1 MNVETAQRLADLRR
15 SKGFSQE
22 GLARKLG
29 LSRQAV
35 SKWERAESSPDTE
48 NLISLAKLYGVS
60 LDELPPQTRRMFA
73 GVQALV
79 REKMAAQGLPQRDI
93 RFSRSEVRAA
103 TGLSD
108 TQARIHLERLAAL
121 EYLLTHRG
129 QRGQSYEYEL
139 LHDQASTEGQAV
151 GPHLSGL
158 IDTRALQAEP
168 QTASTNQSSRGL
180 PGELAGPKRPQNGSK
195 TGDARTAKTA
205 ASPHGIRRTVEIPDE
220 TLDERATPG
229 VSERVIPA
237 RASYLQPLA
246 A

>member
-1 MNVETAQRLADLRR
+1 VKRLLNN
-15 SKGFSQE
+15 F
-22 GLARKLG
+22 
-29 LSRQAV
+29 
-35 SKWERAESSPDTE
+35 
-48 NLISLAKLYGVS
+48 
-60 LDELPPQTRRMFA
+60 
-73 GVQALV
+73 ALV

-139 LHDQASTEGQAV
+139 LHDQASTGLDAA

-168 QTASTNQSSRGL
+168 KTASTNPSSRGV
-180 PGELAGPKRPQNGSK
+180 PGELAGQSDKLAGPKRPQNGANAVGS
-195 TGDARTAKTA
+195 RTAKTA
-205 ASPHGIRRTVEIPDE
+205 ASLHEIRLCAETPDE
-220 TLDERATPG
+220 ASDSSTTPT
-229 VSERVIPA
+229 VQT

>member
-1 MNVETAQRLADLRR
+1 MPESGAYGALHQHRFGAFPDGHAPLKCELAEHADVAIVGVAFEPLA
-15 SKGFSQE
+15 
-22 GLARKLG
+22 LARTQG
-29 LSRQAV
+29 R
-35 SKWERAESSPDTE
+35 EC
-48 NLISLAKLYGVS
+48 
-60 LDELPPQTRRMFA
+60 
-73 GVQALV
+73 ALV
-79 REKMAAQGLPQRDI
+79 
-93 RFSRSEVRAA
+93 EVRAA